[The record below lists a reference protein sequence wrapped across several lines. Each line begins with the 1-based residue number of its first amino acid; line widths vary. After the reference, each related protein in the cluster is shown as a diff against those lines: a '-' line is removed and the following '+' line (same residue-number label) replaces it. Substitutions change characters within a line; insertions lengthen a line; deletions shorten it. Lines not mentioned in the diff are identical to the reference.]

1 MKLFRNIFFA
11 AALLTGLSACNRA
24 VVSGEF
30 GAAPSSGVVL
40 VKTLAG
46 EQLQTVD
53 TLHLDGVHFKYGMKM
68 EKGQPEFVYLYC
80 GDVKVAS
87 LLLAAGDR
95 VQVQCDTTGRWTVEG
110 SDDCRKLL
118 DNEMAY
124 ADLFKNGY
132 VNGRQYVEYYRKMVQ
147 YVLSNSHSLTVIPVL
162 YSKVGDVPVFAQV
175 TDAVLFNNVADSLET
190 VYPESKYVKQLR
202 VEADKRRDR
211 LQLQGL
217 VDRAVSLI
225 YPDLSYPGIDG
236 QKVSLKESATGK
248 ATLLVFWDAT
258 DGLNKVYNLEVLKP
272 LYERCSPDGLQIYAV
287 NLGADKKTWATVVR
301 EQKLPWVNVC
311 DATGT
316 SLSLYNVDSL
326 PTAILITAD
335 GVEKLSSLELA
346 YLQSRVTASLKR

>member
-1 MKLFRNIFFA
+1 MKLFRNIFFS
-11 AALLTGLSACNRA
+11 AALLIGLSACNRA
-24 VVSGEF
+24 VVNGEF
-30 GAAPSSGVVL
+30 NVAPSSGAVL
-40 VKTLAG
+40 VKTLDG
-46 EQLQTVD
+46 QNLQTVD
-53 TLHLDGVHFKYGMKM
+53 TLRLDGVHFKYSTKL
-68 EKGQPEFVYLYC
+68 EKGQPEFIYLYC

-87 LLLAAGDR
+87 LLLSAGDR
-95 VQVQCDTTGRWTVEG
+95 VSVKCDTVGRWTVDG
-110 SDDCRKLL
+110 SEDCRKLL

-132 VNGRQYVEYYRKMVQ
+132 VNGRQYVEYYRKMTQ

-175 TDAVLFNNVADSLET
+175 TDAVLFNSIADSLTT

-202 VEADKRRDR
+202 VEADRRRNR
-211 LQLQGL
+211 LQLQGM
-217 VDRAVSLI
+217 VDNAVSQA

-236 QKVSLKESATGK
+236 KKVSLKDSATGK

-272 LYERCSPDGLQIYAV
+272 LYKQYAPAGLQIYAV
-287 NLGADKKTWATVVR
+287 NLGADKKTWATAVR
-301 EQKLPWVNVC
+301 EQKLSWVNVC

-326 PTAILITAD
+326 PTAILITEA

-346 YLQSRVTASLKR
+346 HLRSRVSSALK

>member
-11 AALLTGLSACNRA
+11 AALVIGLSACNRA

-30 GAAPSSGVVL
+30 NAAPSSGVVL
-40 VKTLAG
+40 VKTLDG
-46 EQLQTVD
+46 QSLQTVD
-53 TLHLDGVHFKYGMKM
+53 TLRLDGVRFKYGTKL
-68 EKGQPEFVYLYC
+68 EKGQPEFIYLYC

-87 LLLAAGDR
+87 LLLASGDR
-95 VQVQCDTTGRWTVEG
+95 VKVQCDTTGRWTVEG

-147 YVLSNSHSLTVIPVL
+147 YVMSNSHSLTVIPVL

-202 VEADKRRDR
+202 VEADRRR
-211 LQLQGL
+211 NMLQLQGL
-217 VDRAVSLI
+217 VDRATSMV
-225 YPDLSYPGIDG
+225 YPELSYPGTDG
-236 QKVSLKESATGK
+236 KKVSLKESATGK

-272 LYERCSPDGLQIYAV
+272 LYEQYAPKGLEIYAV
-287 NLGADKKTWATVVR
+287 NLGADKKTWATAVR

-326 PTAILITAD
+326 PTVILIKEG

-346 YLQSRVTASLKR
+346 HLQSRVSSALK